1 MTTGAA
7 VGDRPLQPVAREPA
21 AGAFA
26 TTPGERKRERL
37 AYWGY
42 RAAEAVLQRLPR
54 AALLPLS
61 AAAATGVFAIAPEKR
76 ALTQDN
82 LARPLRLPA
91 DHPRVRRAALRA
103 FRNYGKYLIDMM
115 RLPALDD
122 AAVDDL
128 VRIEN
133 IESLTQARAPGK
145 GVLLCCVHV
154 GGMDVIG
161 PALKR
166 HGQRMHVVADDTSYG
181 RLFEHLRAVRQ
192 RHEIHLI
199 PWRNLRQ
206 LFRALRDGE
215 NLVLFCDWGYRS
227 GDVPVEL
234 FGEPT
239 TFPAGP
245 ATLAA
250 KSGAPML
257 PVHVRRTRD
266 DRFVARGL
274 PLVRAAATDPA
285 ELYRATQQLAD
296 ALSSVIAA
304 DPGQWYIFRHIWPQ
318 TDVER
323 DFARTALE
331 AARRG
336 DDWTR
341 LRPG

>member
-1 MTTGAA
+1 MTTDAA
-7 VGDRPLQPVAREPA
+7 LGERPARAVAREPK
-21 AGAFA
+21 AGSFA
-26 TTPGERKRERL
+26 TTPRERKRERL

-42 RAAEAVLQRLPR
+42 RAAEAILQRLPR
-54 AALLPLS
+54 EALLPLS
-61 AAAATGVFAIAPEKR
+61 AAAASGVFVVAAEKR
-76 ALTQDN
+76 RLTQSN
-82 LARPLRLPA
+82 LARPLGLVP

-103 FRNYGKYLIDMM
+103 FRNYGKYLIDVM

-128 VRIEN
+128 VQ
-133 IESLTQARAPGK
+133 IESIQPLTEARAPGK

-166 HGQRMHVVADDTSYG
+166 HGQRIHVVADDTSYG

-215 NLVLFCDWGYRS
+215 NLVLFCDWGYRA

-257 PVHVRRTRD
+257 PVHVRRTRG

-274 PLVRAAATDPA
+274 PLVRAATTDPA
-285 ELYRATQQLAD
+285 EVYRATQVLAD
-296 ALSSVIAA
+296 ALATVIAA
-304 DPGQWYIFRHIWPQ
+304 DAGQWYIFRHIWPQ
-318 TDVER
+318 TDAER
-323 DFARTALE
+323 AFARQALE

-336 DDWTR
+336 EDWTR

>member
-1 MTTGAA
+1 
-7 VGDRPLQPVAREPA
+7 
-21 AGAFA
+21 
-26 TTPGERKRERL
+26 PG
-37 AYWGY
+37 
-42 RAAEAVLQRLPR
+42 
-54 AALLPLS
+54 
-61 AAAATGVFAIAPEKR
+61 
-76 ALTQDN
+76 
-82 LARPLRLPA
+82 
-91 DHPRVRRAALRA
+91 
-103 FRNYGKYLIDMM
+103 
-115 RLPALDD
+115 LDD
-122 AAVDDL
+122 AHVDDL

-133 IESLTQARAPGK
+133 IESLTGARALGR

-166 HGQRMHVVADDTSYG
+166 HGQRIHVVADDTSYG

-215 NLVLFCDWGYRS
+215 NLVLFCDWGYRA

-250 KSGAPML
+250 KSGTPML
-257 PVHVRRTRD
+257 PVHVRRTGD

-274 PLVRAAATDPA
+274 PLVTASTTDPY
-285 ELYRATQQLAD
+285 ELHRATQELAD
-296 ALSSVIAA
+296 ALSGVIAA
-304 DPGQWYIFRHIWPQ
+304 DPGQWYIFRRIWPR
-318 TDVER
+318 TDADR
-323 DFARTALE
+323 RFARAALD

-341 LRPG
+341 LRPA